1 MSILRILGVART
13 LTNALK
19 TRTSASTAGLLTRL
33 DSVATTDINKHS
45 PLTTSSSTSGRYE
58 PSYLD
63 EITYEPRYE
72 AVQLSLKGH
81 DFAVLESYRK
91 LALQF
96 APRFSIQVEDN
107 YPIPTRQTK
116 ISHFDPAENG
126 KEGAKV
132 IEEFVLDTF
141 ERILMLKDV
150 DAKSLPLFFEFLR
163 NHQPEGVHLAA
174 AKPDPK
180 LEYFRYIPDM
190 EMTVL
195 QRKLDDFDAG
205 KVDTMTWRK

>member
-1 MSILRILGVART
+1 MSNLRILGVART
-13 LTNALK
+13 FTNALK

-45 PLTTSSSTSGRYE
+45 SLTTSSSTSGRYE

-96 APRFSIQVEDN
+96 APRWAALSAWLIVTSSPLVLEIIIELTAGISACQSRVCKTHAFSWFSKLN
-107 YPIPTRQTK
+107 KLRK
-116 ISHFDPAENG
+116 W
-126 KEGAKV
+126 
-132 IEEFVLDTF
+132 LD
-141 ERILMLKDV
+141 
-150 DAKSLPLFFEFLR
+150 
-163 NHQPEGVHLAA
+163 
-174 AKPDPK
+174 
-180 LEYFRYIPDM
+180 
-190 EMTVL
+190 
-195 QRKLDDFDAG
+195 
-205 KVDTMTWRK
+205 

>member
-1 MSILRILGVART
+1 MPFLILWTKKYPKKVIAGWCYLKNWRMSNLRILGMART

-45 PLTTSSSTSGRYE
+45 PLTTSSSASGRYE

-96 APRFSIQVEDN
+96 APRWEIAIES
-107 YPIPTRQTK
+107 TAG
-116 ISHFDPAENG
+116 ISACQSRVKTHA
-126 KEGAKV
+126 
-132 IEEFVLDTF
+132 
-141 ERILMLKDV
+141 
-150 DAKSLPLFFEFLR
+150 LP
-163 NHQPEGVHLAA
+163 
-174 AKPDPK
+174 
-180 LEYFRYIPDM
+180 
-190 EMTVL
+190 
-195 QRKLDDFDAG
+195 
-205 KVDTMTWRK
+205 W